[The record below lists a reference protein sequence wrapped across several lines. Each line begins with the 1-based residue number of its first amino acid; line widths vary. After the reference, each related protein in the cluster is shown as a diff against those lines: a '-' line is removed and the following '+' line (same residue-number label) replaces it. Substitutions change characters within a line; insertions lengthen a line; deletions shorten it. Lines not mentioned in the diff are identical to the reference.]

1 MVASQDA
8 GKPAGAH
15 RPGDRGSQRTA
26 ELSDRGFTAPLA
38 GARLDYRSVQHGD
51 GAGAERRAQARRERR
66 GRIRAPGI
74 GASQAPRCANDFNLS
89 LHGYT
94 RISTVPTPRM

>member
-15 RPGDRGSQRTA
+15 RPGDSRRQRSA
-26 ELSDRGFTAPLA
+26 ELSDRGFAASLA
-38 GARLDYRSVQHGD
+38 GARSDRRSVQHGN
-51 GAGAERRAQARRERR
+51 GAGAERRAQARRERC
-66 GRIRAPGI
+66 GSVRAPGI
-74 GASQAPRCANDFNLS
+74 GASKTPRCADDFNLS

-94 RISTVPTPRM
+94 RISTVLTPRI